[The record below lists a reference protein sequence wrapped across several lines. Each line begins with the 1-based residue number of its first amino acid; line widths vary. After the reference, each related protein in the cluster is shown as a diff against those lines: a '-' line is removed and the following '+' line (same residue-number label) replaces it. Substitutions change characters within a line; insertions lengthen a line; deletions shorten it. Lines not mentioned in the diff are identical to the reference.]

1 MPALFK
7 AAGILPCENDQAKPD
22 RFSRLARSTL
32 LSKILTVHRLSGTV
46 LDRGPGFVA
55 GGVLELIAQPALY
68 LEALAGV
75 FARTFQDYR
84 TSDFVSTLESQRIK
98 PVNTRELQIIS
109 SAISIVCGEQIS
121 TAKASR
127 NAKFQTS
134 TSSNRSSR

>member
-1 MPALFK
+1 LKPDVVSTRRRSVESDRAL
-7 AAGILPCENDQAKPD
+7 ASQRCTLPCENDQAKPD

-46 LDRGPGFVA
+46 LDRGPSFVA

-98 PVNTRELQIIS
+98 RVNTDHLQIIYLQLRP
-109 SAISIVCGEQIS
+109 ICGE
-121 TAKASR
+121 
-127 NAKFQTS
+127 
-134 TSSNRSSR
+134 